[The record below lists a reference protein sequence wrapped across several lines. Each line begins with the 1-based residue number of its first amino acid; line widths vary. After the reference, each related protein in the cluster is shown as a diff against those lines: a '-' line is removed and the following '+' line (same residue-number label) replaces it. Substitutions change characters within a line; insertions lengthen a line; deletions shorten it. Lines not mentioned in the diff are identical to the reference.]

1 MFMQIFATLFIGGFI
16 TLAVIGHVALFH
28 ALFFRPA
35 EPAPQPQ
42 TAERKLRLVVPEQS
56 VQFARDR
63 QLARKAAEP
72 VLRIA

>member
-28 ALFFRPA
+28 AMFFRPA
-35 EPAPQPQ
+35 EPTPQP
-42 TAERKLRLVVPEQS
+42 AERRLRLVVQREVEAAHEP
-56 VQFARDR
+56 
-63 QLARKAAEP
+63 LAPKSAAP